1 MLQFEAWCRPHGR
14 PAEAARF
21 AFVLEAI
28 DTRAARQMA
37 MKRCFYG
44 TEVTLKDGGEMRL
57 EPLAWTV
64 CRVKAL
70 EEVPAVP
77 TERREDD
84 WPRPQPELAA
94 AATHDTALA
103 RLYSGQRYQDY
114 RIRPSRSV
122 LDFCH
127 GTRVVSFG
135 ARAGGG
141 SPMTSDGRAVDRRP
155 LGPSALPGGASRPRS
170 RVLCD

>member
-14 PAEAARF
+14 PREAARF
-21 AFVLEAI
+21 AFVIEAI
-28 DTRAARQMA
+28 DTRAARQAA

-44 TEVTLKDGGEMRL
+44 TEVKLKDGGVKRL
-57 EPLAWTV
+57 DPLAWTV

-70 EEVPAVP
+70 EEAPALP
-77 TERREDD
+77 AERRDDD
-84 WPRPQPELAA
+84 WPRPSAELAA
-94 AATHDTALA
+94 ASTHDAAVA
-103 RLYSGQRYQDY
+103 RLYAGRRYEDY

-122 LDFCH
+122 LDFCQ

-135 ARAGGG
+135 AHAAGLDPVGAERGAGG
-141 SPMTSDGRAVDRRP
+141 RRP
-155 LGPSALPGGASRPRS
+155 QAPARLPAEASRPRS